1 MGGAVAGIGEAL
13 RSTRERRGLSIAEVA
28 QDTRISPRFLE
39 ALEAEQFDELPAPV
53 YVRGFI
59 RSYASYLKIE
69 SQPLLDQL
77 VGGESNVP
85 GGATGG
91 YVRGNGNGRP
101 NGAATAPRRTDP
113 FQRNGVVTAPTQ
125 QKSIPQPPPVQV
137 GRVEDEGDAWS
148 PDPPAPFTPGP
159 VDHGY
164 IPGSDLMEAP
174 EHSERA
180 YEYEEP
186 TPIYRPRTAG
196 VLAERPPS
204 PGEPG
209 IPRKVALFGAG
220 VAVVLIFLAGAVFL
234 TRGNDNGGAPTN
246 AAASNP
252 TAGVTPGTVIIAS
265 RSASPTASASPSASV
280 SPSPT
285 PSASTTATTAPETAT
300 PATTA
305 APGTATATTTLPAP
319 TKTPVPAATATST
332 PPPPTPVPVRPEGN
346 GFSECTPT
354 NGTYDCGA
362 PPYRVIC
369 YAPLGFPQNHNWWV
383 DVDRSFGTIPDGW
396 REYDGLLTN
405 GQIINAGQSLC
416 ATP

>member
-1 MGGAVAGIGEAL
+1 MAGIGEAL

-28 QDTRISPRFLE
+28 QDTRISARFLE

-77 VGGESNVP
+77 VGGDGSVP

-101 NGAATAPRRTDP
+101 TGAATAPRRTDP
-113 FQRNGVVTAPTQ
+113 FQRNGVVATPAQ
-125 QKSIPQPPPVQV
+125 HRSIPQLPPEPAPAVQ
-137 GRVEDEGDAWS
+137 DDGDAWS
-148 PDPPAPFTPGP
+148 PEAPAPFTPGP

-174 EHSERA
+174 EHTEHG
-180 YEYEEP
+180 YEYDEP

-220 VAVVLIFLAGAVFL
+220 VAAVLVFLAAAVFL

-252 TAGVTPGTVIIAS
+252 TPGLTPGTVIIAS
-265 RSASPTASASPSASV
+265 RSASPTAIVSPGASVSASATASV
-280 SPSPT
+280 SPT
-285 PSASTTATTAPETAT
+285 AATTTTPGATAT
-300 PATTA
+300 PASGTPTPTATPTTA
-305 APGTATATTTLPAP
+305 QTVAP
-319 TKTPVPAATATST
+319 TPTPTVT
-332 PPPPTPVPVRPEGN
+332 PLPPTPTPPIVVVRPENN
-346 GFSECTPT
+346 GFGECAPT
-354 NGTYDCGA
+354 NGSFDCGL

-369 YAPLGFPQNHNWWV
+369 YSPLGFPQNQNWWV
-383 DVDRSFGTIPDGW
+383 DADRSFGAIPSGW
-396 REYDGLLTN
+396 KEYDGLLTT